1 MIGVVVS
8 IRSKPDHKSIVW
20 VTPDE
25 QALLVG
31 ELVDGHG
38 TDLNVAAAINQGI
51 HVSAEGTLAAAVM
64 PASRNLLTPGKGPVL
79 TFFLDP
85 NCIFCH
91 KLYEAIMPRVAK
103 DELRVRFVM
112 VGIIKRDSPQRAAAI
127 LSAVDPLKALAED
140 ETHFDPTVEEG
151 GFPIAGIIPSA
162 AAVKAVS
169 ANNRLMARAG
179 AQGTPTLLYC
189 SKSAGG
195 RVRMQSG
202 VPTNLDALI
211 GDLAT
216 GPAPGCH

>member
-31 ELVDGHG
+31 ELVDAHG
-38 TDLNVAAAINQGI
+38 TDLNVGAAIDQGL
-51 HVSAEGTLAAAVM
+51 HASPKRTLASAVM
-64 PASRNLLTPGKGPVL
+64 PASRSPLTPGKGPVL

-103 DELRVRFVM
+103 DELRVRFIM

-127 LSAVDPLKALAED
+127 LSAVDPLKALEQD

-151 GFPIAGIIPSA
+151 GFPIAGIIPSTT
-162 AAVKAVS
+162 AVKAVS
-169 ANNRLMARAG
+169 TNNHLMARAG

-195 RVRMQSG
+195 GVRMQSG

-211 GDLAT
+211 GDLVT
-216 GPAPGCH
+216 GPVPGCH